1 MILLQTTEDSAKV
14 PCAIR
19 KEDIVMYPKSEQLL
33 LKNQVS
39 LNMYSTY

>member
-1 MILLQTTEDSAKV
+1 MKDSTEV

-19 KEDIVMYPKSEQLL
+19 KEDIVMYPTSELSSE
-33 LKNQVS
+33 KVS

>member
-1 MILLQTTEDSAKV
+1 MLLQTTEDSTEV

-19 KEDIVMYPKSEQLL
+19 KEDIVIYSKSEQLSL
-33 LKNQVS
+33 ENQVS